1 MYDLYDE
8 QERPGDWDRVTETWA
23 ESIKLK
29 GNKERKKTDSCI
41 LLDSRQDVQKS
52 GKEPMKVRNYKKK
65 HISRNAKNYSL
76 CFKKKKNHYWV
87 IWVRKRKEWVRSC
100 DCTGCLLMSPILE
113 FECER
118 CCRLRHLV
126 LLACEHASATHV
138 CILHMA
144 KGCTWPCIYWAV
156 TMCQDKVL
164 DPFGTIYSSSLGLA
178 KKVSLSTLLS
188 ATGVQKC

>member
-1 MYDLYDE
+1 MYDLDDE

-29 GNKERKKTDSCI
+29 ENNEKKITDSCI

-52 GKEPMKVRNYKKK
+52 EEKSLWESETIKRNTSQEMLK
-65 HISRNAKNYSL
+65 ITVSAL
-76 CFKKKKNHYWV
+76 KKKKHYWV

-126 LLACEHASATHV
+126 SLACEHASAAHICT
-138 CILHMA
+138 LHTA
-144 KGCTWPCIYWAV
+144 EGCTWPCTYWAV
-156 TMCQDKVL
+156 TMCQGKVL
-164 DPFGTIYSSSLGLA
+164 DPFDTIYSSSLGLA
-178 KKVSLSTLLS
+178 KKASLSTLLS
-188 ATGVQKC
+188 ATEVQTC

>member
-29 GNKERKKTDSCI
+29 ENKERKKTDSCV

-65 HISRNAKNYSL
+65 HISRNVKNYSL
-76 CFKKKKNHYWV
+76 CFKKKKSHYWV

-113 FECER
+113 FECEH
-118 CCRLRHLV
+118 CCRLRHQSCLPV
-126 LLACEHASATHV
+126 SMPLPLRSV
-138 CILHMA
+138 S
-144 KGCTWPCIYWAV
+144 CTWPRAAR
-156 TMCQDKVL
+156 
-164 DPFGTIYSSSLGLA
+164 DPA
-178 KKVSLSTLLS
+178 STELLLCVRARS
-188 ATGVQKC
+188 

>member
-1 MYDLYDE
+1 MFKN
-8 QERPGDWDRVTETWA
+8 QEKSRWKSET
-23 ESIKLK
+23 IKRNTSQEMLK
-29 GNKERKKTDSCI
+29 ITVSA
-41 LLDSRQDVQKS
+41 L
-52 GKEPMKVRNYKKK
+52 KKK
-65 HISRNAKNYSL
+65 S
-76 CFKKKKNHYWV
+76 HYWV

-113 FECER
+113 FECEH
-118 CCRLRHLV
+118 CCRLCHPV
-126 LLACEHASATHV
+126 LLACEHASATQV

-156 TMCQDKVL
+156 TMCQGKVL
-164 DPFGTIYSSSLGLA
+164 DPLGTIYSSSLGLA